1 MKNEKN
7 KSGLQRK
14 GRWNHEGKSI
24 VEALWYTGTQEQ
36 SERLLKW
43 LDTGRREEET
53 AAKLAAYEYTVFVSS
68 INMFLDF
75 MCGK

>member
-1 MKNEKN
+1 MREKVLSRLYEVYCSN
-7 KSGLQRK
+7 PG
-14 GRWNHEGKSI
+14 
-24 VEALWYTGTQEQ
+24 WYTGAQEQ

-43 LDTGRREEET
+43 LGTGRREEET

>member
-1 MKNEKN
+1 MREKVL
-7 KSGLQRK
+7 SRLYEVYCSSPG
-14 GRWNHEGKSI
+14 
-24 VEALWYTGTQEQ
+24 WYTGTQEQ

-68 INMFLDF
+68 NQYVSGFYVREI
-75 MCGK
+75 GVYIGGR